1 MSKHILGGLVL
12 AAFFAPSATASAPAS
27 TAATSTPARHA
38 RGSFFTSNENRGDV
52 PARIERMFKAL
63 DTNHDGF
70 VTKDEIRALQAQF
83 EQRSAKSAPTRAA
96 HLFEHL
102 DADHDGKITQE
113 EIDSSRAKRL
123 ATTGGTAKAG
133 HRGGASLFARADA
146 NQDGVITRAE
156 FDAAVAGDRI
166 KLRHAGMRGSQI
178 ARLFDAADTDKNG
191 RLSLDEAQ
199 RAALREFDDADL
211 DHDRVLTPAE
221 RRQAAKSA
229 RVKRPPA

>member
-1 MSKHILGGLVL
+1 MQPLCTASVGADL
-12 AAFFAPSATASAPAS
+12 AAGP
-27 TAATSTPARHA
+27 RDA
-38 RGSFFTSNENRGDV
+38 RGSFFTSNRIAATCGAHRKDV
-52 PARIERMFKAL
+52 QGARF
-63 DTNHDGF
+63 NHDGF
-70 VTKDEIRALQAQF
+70 ITKDEITTLQAQF
-83 EQRSAKSAPTRAA
+83 DERSAKSAPTRAA

-102 DADHDGKITQE
+102 DADHDGKITQA

-156 FDAAVAGDRI
+156 FDAAVAGDKI

-199 RAALREFDDADL
+199 RAALKNS
-211 DHDRVLTPAE
+211 TPPTPIMTAC
-221 RRQAAKSA
+221 
-229 RVKRPPA
+229 